1 LKLIAEFEVAS
12 WKYLKDGVAVVLKV
26 EDVVI
31 GLVLNLDVSKSLSG
45 EKTLVDAVSLE
56 PLDEYPLSEF
66 KV

>member
-1 LKLIAEFEVAS
+1 MKLIAEFEVAS